1 MLCSAM
7 NFTRFSRKNEI
18 FGAKVLK
25 IFKGLFQKSLEAEA
39 RNGSSDIS
47 EQIKKTRHCRVF
59 CVCIISWGCPPQT
72 RTQRTFCKK
81 SFGISK
87 TFAKVKWCFRW
98 EILLPT
104 FLIRKVGRCEVLCT
118 PFSERKVCL
127 QHFLHKNTSASETY
141 NCNFSFNGKI
151 RIYFAPQKALF

>member
-1 MLCSAM
+1 ML
-7 NFTRFSRKNEI
+7 
-18 FGAKVLK
+18 
-25 IFKGLFQKSLEAEA
+25 GL
-39 RNGSSDIS
+39 
-47 EQIKKTRHCRVF
+47 
-59 CVCIISWGCPPQT
+59 PPQT
-72 RTQRTFCKK
+72 RTQRTFYKK

-151 RIYFAPQKALF
+151 RIYFAPQKALFLSNLRKISKLKRNKKFHKNTSKRILHKNRRHVFSLLPLHFSAF